1 MKKVIYTLFAI
12 ALAACTAENIPEK
25 PTTPE
30 PTTEKVSINVRLAEP
45 ASKALINDSGS
56 GAASFSWENGDQ
68 IGVVV
73 NNKYY
78 CFTLEGKS
86 GEDTGTFTAELPGGS
101 TIDDGAQIAYPYIAD
116 DYNESSHTFSLT
128 YPTEY
133 TSTKA
138 GDFRHRWAGTLVKDG
153 SNNFQA
159 NLAHQTAIL
168 RITYANVPA
177 DATAIK
183 ITADKNLAGSSKT
196 ITTNFSWHAST
207 LDFYFPVPAETYTS
221 FTIELYNGADAIDG
235 TQRTLANTSMVLET
249 GKIYRTPTISLG
261 PKKILVAY
269 FSFTNT
275 TKGIADSIADIL
287 GADTYQIT
295 PTEAYAS
302 DNNNYYDSSTRAYQ
316 EQYGPASARPS
327 INTTLTSTDYDIV
340 LLGFPIWYGKVPRV
354 ILSFLDAYDFSG
366 KTVIPFCTSG
376 SSGISAAQTELQ
388 STYSSINWKSG
399 SRLNGYT
406 NDQLKTWLTGL
417 GIKNTPFKLTIGGT
431 DFAAEL
437 ANNATA
443 QAFNALLP
451 ITLNMTELN
460 GNEKYKYLDATLP
473 TNAAC
478 PGTIHAGDILLY
490 SNNCVV
496 VFYKTFSTSYSYT
509 KIGRMAD
516 STGLE
521 EAVGAVS
528 ISIQFSH

>member
-1 MKKVIYTLFAI
+1 MVAVLTS
-12 ALAACTAENIPEK
+12 CTAALLPENPE
-25 PTTPE
+25 TPE
-30 PTTEKVSINVRLAEP
+30 FKDGMEKVSINVRLAEP
-45 ASKALINDSGS
+45 ASKAVINDSGS
-56 GAASFSWENGDQ
+56 GSASFSWENGDE

-73 NNKYY
+73 SGKYY
-78 CFTLEGKS
+78 RFTLEGMTN
-86 GEDTGTFTAELPGGS
+86 ETTGTFTAELPAGIS
-101 TIDDGAQIAYPYIAD
+101 VEDGAAVAFPYMAD
-116 DYNESSHTFSLT
+116 DYNESTHTFSLT
-128 YPTEY
+128 YPNEY
-133 TSTKA
+133 ISTKD
-138 GDFRHRWAGTLVKDG
+138 GDFRHRWAGTLSLDG
-153 SNNFQA
+153 SGNFHA
-159 NLAHQTAIL
+159 NLSHQTAIL

-177 DATAIK
+177 EATTVQL
-183 ITADKNLAGSSKT
+183 TADQNLAGSSKT
-196 ITTNFSWHAST
+196 IKTNLSWHAST
-207 LDFYFPVPAETYTS
+207 MNFYFPVPARTYNS
-221 FTIELYNGADAIDG
+221 FTIQLLNGSTPIEG
-235 TQRTLANTSMVLET
+235 TSKTLANSAMTLET
-249 GKIYRTPTISLG
+249 GKIYRTPTITLG

-275 TKGIADSIADIL
+275 TKAIADSMADIL

-295 PTEAYAS
+295 PTEAYTS

-316 EQYGPASARPS
+316 EQNGPDSARPS
-327 INTTLTSTDYDIV
+327 INTTLASTDYDIV

-376 SSGISAAQTELQ
+376 SSEISAAQTELQ

-406 NDQLKTWLTGL
+406 DDQLKTWLAGL

-451 ITLNMTELN
+451 MTLNMTELN
-460 GNEKYKYLDATLP
+460 GNEKYKYLDTTLP

-490 SNNCVV
+490 GNNCVV
-496 VFYKTFSTSYSYT
+496 VFYKTFSTTYNYT
-509 KIGRMAD
+509 KIGRITD
-516 STGLE
+516 PTSLE
-521 EAVGAVS
+521 SAVGNGSVEVR
-528 ISIQFSH
+528 FGN

>member
-1 MKKVIYTLFAI
+1 MKKAIYTLFAI
-12 ALAACTAENIPEK
+12 E
-25 PTTPE
+25 
-30 PTTEKVSINVRLAEP
+30 
-45 ASKALINDSGS
+45 
-56 GAASFSWENGDQ
+56 
-68 IGVVV
+68 
-73 NNKYY
+73 
-78 CFTLEGKS
+78 
-86 GEDTGTFTAELPGGS
+86 
-101 TIDDGAQIAYPYIAD
+101 DGAQIAYPYIAD
-116 DYNESSHTFSLT
+116 DYNESTHTFSLT

-138 GDFRHRWAGTLVKDG
+138 GDFRHRWAGTLIKDG

-196 ITTNFSWHAST
+196 ITTTFSWHAST
-207 LDFYFPVPAETYTS
+207 MDFYFPVPAETYSS
-221 FTIELYNGADAIDG
+221 FTIELYNVADAIDG
-235 TQRTLANTSMVLET
+235 TQRT
-249 GKIYRTPTISLG
+249 
-261 PKKILVAY
+261 LVAY

-302 DNNNYYDSSTRAYQ
+302 DNSNYYDSST
-316 EQYGPASARPS
+316 
-327 INTTLTSTDYDIV
+327 
-340 LLGFPIWYGKVPRV
+340 RV

-376 SSGISAAQTELQ
+376 SSGISAAQTELE
-388 STYSSINWKSG
+388 STYTGINWKSG

-406 NDQLKTWLTGL
+406 TDQLKTWLTGL
-417 GIKNTPFKLTIGGT
+417 GIKHAPFKVTIAGT
-431 DFAAEL
+431 DFTAEL

-443 QAFNALLP
+443 QAFNALMP
-451 ITLNMTELN
+451 MTLNMTELN
-460 GNEKYKYLDATLP
+460 GNEKYKYIDSTLP

-490 SNNCVV
+490 GNNCIV
-496 VFYKTFSTSYSYT
+496 VFYKTFSTSYSYS
-509 KIGRMAD
+509 KIGKITD

-521 EAVGAVS
+521 EAIGAVS
-528 ISIQFSH
+528 IPIQFSH